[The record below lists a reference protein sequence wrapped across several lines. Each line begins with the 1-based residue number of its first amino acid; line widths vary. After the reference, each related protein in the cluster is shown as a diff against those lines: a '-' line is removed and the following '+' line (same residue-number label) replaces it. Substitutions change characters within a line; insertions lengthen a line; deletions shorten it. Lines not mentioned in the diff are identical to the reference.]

1 MASFGLSNARSGH
14 CFRTIQENIP
24 RVNFKIET
32 DPLPLEWCLGWPPLR
47 AIGAISYGL
56 YIYHCALFTAFY
68 YCGVSDWRTYIGIPA
83 SLALA
88 TVSSLGMER
97 PLLRPW
103 RRLDAAASLIARL
116 LDNHRFLDHP

>member
-1 MASFGLSNARSGH
+1 MFVQATLESAEASLCPEKYF
-14 CFRTIQENIP
+14 
-24 RVNFKIET
+24 
-32 DPLPLEWCLGWPPLR
+32 
-47 AIGAISYGL
+47 
-56 YIYHCALFTAFY
+56 YHGALFTAFY